1 MTTVGH
7 PYLGPRRHWANQR
20 SRPCHSRAW
29 AQAQALKHARESLP
43 ALVASASP
51 ATPVPTSVP
60 ASAFARVLARLRAW
74 LARH

>member
-29 AQAQALKHARESLP
+29 SQAQALKHRHESLA
-43 ALVASASP
+43 ALAA
-51 ATPVPTSVP
+51 ATPAVLTPTSVL
-60 ASAFARVLARLRAW
+60 ARVVARLRAW
-74 LARH
+74 LPGR